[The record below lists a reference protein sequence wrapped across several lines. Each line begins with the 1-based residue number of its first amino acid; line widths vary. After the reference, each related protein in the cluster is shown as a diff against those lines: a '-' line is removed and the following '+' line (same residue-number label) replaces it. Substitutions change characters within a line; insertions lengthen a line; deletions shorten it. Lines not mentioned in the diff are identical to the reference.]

1 MNNTYTTT
9 ATPAIVHYEEGNS
22 PLLVITAH
30 RVTVQGCPA
39 PSEEQSAIIRAL
51 VAGDWVGKTHIHASH
66 SGRGVSGITK
76 ENADAANAVWFLLFG
91 KSRLYP
97 ETAEKAKATLAPFL
111 VPMT

>member
-1 MNNTYTTT
+1 MNSTYTTT

-39 PSEEQSAIIRAL
+39 PNAQQSSIIRTLA
-51 VAGDWVGKTHIHASH
+51 DKWIGKTHIHASH

-76 ENADAANAVWFLLFG
+76 GNADAANAIWFLLFG

-111 VPMT
+111 VPMP

>member
-1 MNNTYTTT
+1 MNTNSNT
-9 ATPAIVHYEEGNS
+9 APDIVHYEEGNS

-39 PSEEQSAIIRAL
+39 PTEAQKVIIRTLA
-51 VAGDWVGKTHIHASH
+51 DNWIGKTHIHASH

-76 ENADAANAVWFLLFG
+76 DNADAANAIWLLLFG

-97 ETAEKAKATLAPFL
+97 ETAEKAKATLAPFFEA
-111 VPMT
+111 

>member
-1 MNNTYTTT
+1 MNNTYT
-9 ATPAIVHYEEGNS
+9 TPAIVHYEEGNS

-39 PSEEQSAIIRAL
+39 PTEVQGNIIRTLA
-51 VAGDWVGKTHIHASH
+51 DNWIGKTHIHASH
-66 SGRGVSGITK
+66 SGRGISGITK
-76 ENADAANAVWFLLFG
+76 DNADAANAIWFLLFG

-111 VPMT
+111 VPMP